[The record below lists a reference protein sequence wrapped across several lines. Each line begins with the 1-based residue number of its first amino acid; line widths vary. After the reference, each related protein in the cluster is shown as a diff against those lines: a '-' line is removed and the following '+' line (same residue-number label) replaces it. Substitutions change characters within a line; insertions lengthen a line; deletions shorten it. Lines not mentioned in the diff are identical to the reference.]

1 MVTKQH
7 MTLLSPFI
15 LSHFS
20 QIAQLTSDTQLRKES
35 IMEMAK
41 RRLHESMKVKTD
53 YLVVLLNQTEHGHN
67 YFQSGSWLEIINL
80 FILL

>member
-20 QIAQLTSDTQLRKES
+20 QIAQFTTDTQLRKKS